1 LTNGGS
7 SSAYVVLDVSQP
19 QNPRFVA
26 LNDIGRNNNSSGGR
40 GSGRITSIATAD
52 GIVLYVREGSNQIGR
67 DNVSSLLED
76 EDEGEIDIATY

>member
-1 LTNGGS
+1 
-7 SSAYVVLDVSQP
+7 VLDVSQP